1 MQAGVQERPGV
12 LPAVGRGE
20 SGPCELRERREPQG
34 PAHPA
39 RGQAFWLQRFT
50 SRSTDGAGCSQ
61 RGLTLAPRRAW
72 HMGAGWLVGTEVP
85 WLRIEAAGFGRCALL
100 RVCDLL
106 KFPSEAFQLL
116 PSGSASVSAQECG
129 PVWLDAGQT
138 DGKLC
143 LRVLRAHF

>member
-1 MQAGVQERPGV
+1 MQEQPGV

-20 SGPCELRERREPQG
+20 TGPCEQREQGEPQG

-50 SRSTDGAGCSQ
+50 TRSTNGAGCSQ

-72 HMGAGWLVGTEVP
+72 HTGAAGLAGNELP
-85 WLRIEAAGFGRCALL
+85 WLRVEAAGFGRCALP
-100 RVCDLL
+100 RVCDLF
-106 KFPSEAFQLL
+106 KFPSEAFHLL
-116 PSGSASVSAQECG
+116 QSGSASVSAQECG
-129 PVWLDAGQT
+129 PVWLGAGQT

-143 LRVLRAHF
+143 LRVLRAHI